1 MGQTPVVARGAAFSP
16 YPRHASRA
24 CHHRPQVLASILL
37 LNGSMYM
44 LRPEDSQGQPVRHA
58 DPQLASTLREMF
70 ALVSETS
77 HLELHPLQPKPA
89 ALSPSWLS

>member
-1 MGQTPVVARGAAFSP
+1 
-16 YPRHASRA
+16 
-24 CHHRPQVLASILL
+24 
-37 LNGSMYM
+37 MYM

-58 DPQLASTLREMF
+58 DPQLASTLREIF